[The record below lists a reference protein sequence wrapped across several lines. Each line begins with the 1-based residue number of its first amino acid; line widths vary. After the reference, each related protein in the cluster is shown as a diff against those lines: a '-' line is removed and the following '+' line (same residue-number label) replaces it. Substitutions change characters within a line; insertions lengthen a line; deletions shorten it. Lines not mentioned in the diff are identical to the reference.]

1 MMEEMEMRKEKR
13 RGCKGRK
20 GRKGERDR
28 EGERK
33 GRDNKGEYE
42 SGLRGEEEEK
52 RGENEMQSSLVQQG
66 LRVQREGG
74 RVAGLNDFEEERE
87 SALAGWQAL
96 IGSGHKL
103 ILFSLIQYILMYYCL
118 FSSSP
123 TANCSSYK

>member
-1 MMEEMEMRKEKR
+1 MRKEKK

-20 GRKGERDR
+20 GSKGERDR

-87 SALAGWQAL
+87 RECSGWLAGAYWIRAQTN
-96 IGSGHKL
+96 S
-103 ILFSLIQYILMYYCL
+103 ILSHSVYIDVLL
-118 FSSSP
+118 FVSSSP